1 MKMKCSNCGEVYYD
15 EHVCK
20 KKEVKKLQINKDSL
34 EGLYIG
40 VHKECIE
47 TIAIIM
53 CSSLAEEYKESKVE
67 EILIKYDVI
76 K

>member
-1 MKMKCSNCGEVYYD
+1 M
-15 EHVCK
+15 
-20 KKEVKKLQINKDSL
+20 KKLQINKDSL

-53 CSSLAEEYKESKVE
+53 CSSLAEEYKASKVE